1 VRRDDRCAANTGYT
15 SPTSTKS
22 ASFHDREDSVQL
34 EHSFTVPTGIED
46 AWKVL
51 LDIERV
57 APCMP
62 GAALTSVDG
71 DEFTGLVKVKLGPV
85 ALTYNGKASFAEKDP
100 TAHRAVIVAQGKDAR
115 GSGTAAATVTATL
128 TEAGAAET
136 TVHVLTDLN
145 ITGKPAQFGRGV
157 MTDVGNK
164 LIGQFADC
172 LANKLGEGDA
182 EPPSAAAP
190 PVVTSDPVGTSN
202 ADVPPPR
209 DGAVNGGTSRAT
221 GPRMNA
227 EDVQSIDLL
236 GSAGPALLKQLAP
249 LAGAILL
256 VMTVL
261 GLRRCARRHR

>member
-1 VRRDDRCAANTGYT
+1 MSAATQAPATLRRL
-15 SPTSTKS
+15 PTKPVPL
-22 ASFHDREDSVQL
+22 HDREDSVQL
-34 EHSFTVPTGIED
+34 EHSFTVPAGIED

-85 ALTYNGKASFAEKDP
+85 GLTYNGKASFAEKDP
-100 TAHRAVIVAQGKDAR
+100 AAHRAVIVAQGKDAR

-136 TVHVLTDLN
+136 TVHVVTDLN

-172 LANKLGEGDA
+172 LAGKLGAGDA
-182 EPPSAAAP
+182 AASPAADATAA
-190 PVVTSDPVGTSN
+190 TSRDAGASSGDAATAASPTAGAVSGG
-202 ADVPPPR
+202 PPR
-209 DGAVNGGTSRAT
+209 TT
-221 GPRMNA
+221 PPRTTA
-227 EDVQSIDLL
+227 DVQSIDLL
-236 GSAGPALLKQLAP
+236 GSAGPVLLKRLAAP
-249 LAGAILL
+249 LAGVVLL

-261 GLRRCARRHR
+261 GLRRRARRHR

>member
-1 VRRDDRCAANTGYT
+1 
-15 SPTSTKS
+15 
-22 ASFHDREDSVQL
+22 VQL
-34 EHSFTVPTGIED
+34 EHSFTVPAGIED

-85 ALTYNGKASFAEKDP
+85 GLTYNGKASFAEKNS
-100 TAHRAVIVAQGKDAR
+100 AEHRAVIVAQGKDAR

-128 TEAGAAET
+128 TEAGVAET
-136 TVHVLTDLN
+136 TVHVVTDLN

-172 LANKLGEGDA
+172 LASKLGEGDA
-182 EPPSAAAP
+182 AASPAEGASAPTLHHAGASG
-190 PVVTSDPVGTSN
+190 SDPATTS
-202 ADVPPPR
+202 PR
-209 DGAVNGGTSRAT
+209 GGAVSGGSSRASA
-221 GPRMNA
+221 PRTTA
-227 EDVQSIDLL
+227 EVQSIDLL
-236 GSAGPALLKQLAP
+236 GSAGPVLLKRLAAP
-249 LAGAILL
+249 LAGVALL

-261 GLRRCARRHR
+261 GLRRRARRHR

>member
-1 VRRDDRCAANTGYT
+1 MSAATQAPVTLRRL
-15 SPTSTKS
+15 PTKPIPL
-22 ASFHDREDSVQL
+22 HDREDSVQL
-34 EHSFTVPTGIED
+34 ENSFTVPAGIEE

-85 ALTYNGKASFAEKDP
+85 GLTYNGKASFAEKDSA
-100 TAHRAVIVAQGKDAR
+100 AHRAVIVAQGKDAR
-115 GSGTAAATVTATL
+115 GNGTAAATVTATL
-128 TEAGAAET
+128 TEAGAALT
-136 TVHVLTDLN
+136 TVHVVTDLN

-172 LANKLGEGDA
+172 LATKLGAGDA
-182 EPPSAAAP
+182 AESPADASSAMTHHAGASGVDAATTPSATGDVSGVPSRITAAR
-190 PVVTSDPVGTSN
+190 TT
-202 ADVPPPR
+202 A
-209 DGAVNGGTSRAT
+209 
-221 GPRMNA
+221 
-227 EDVQSIDLL
+227 DVQSIDLL
-236 GSAGPALLKQLAP
+236 GSAGPVLLKRLAAP
-249 LAGAILL
+249 LVGVVLL

-261 GLRRCARRHR
+261 GLRRRARRHR